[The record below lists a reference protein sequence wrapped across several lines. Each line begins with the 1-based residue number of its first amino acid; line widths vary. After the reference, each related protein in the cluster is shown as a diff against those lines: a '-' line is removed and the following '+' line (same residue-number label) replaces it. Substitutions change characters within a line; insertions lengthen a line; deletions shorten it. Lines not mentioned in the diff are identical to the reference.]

1 MSISPGF
8 TAEEIVEFVTEYH
21 RQPWGRKGAWLAE
34 RGWSKDR
41 MRRWQSAMF
50 DGDLDRGL
58 IPREGGVRTAQGK
71 RISMAKQRDAR
82 IARDEAEIA
91 RLQARV
97 DELEANNDVLSKAN
111 DALGKAIGLLHE
123 RNVNEPDATPMIQD
137 LDDSSTSTMNS
148 SQR

>member
-8 TAEEIVEFVTEYH
+8 TTEEIVEFVAEYH
-21 RQPWGRKGAWLAE
+21 RQPRGQKGSWLAD
-34 RGWSKDR
+34 RSFSKDR
-41 MRRWQSAMF
+41 MRRWQSSLY

-58 IPREGGVRTAQGK
+58 VPREGGVTTPQGK

-97 DELEANNDVLSKAN
+97 VELEATNDT
-111 DALGKAIGLLHE
+111 LGKAIGLLHE
-123 RNVNEPDATPMIQD
+123 MNAQEPDAAPTTSD
-137 LDDSSTSTMNS
+137 LDDSSTPRTDS
-148 SQR
+148 SSS